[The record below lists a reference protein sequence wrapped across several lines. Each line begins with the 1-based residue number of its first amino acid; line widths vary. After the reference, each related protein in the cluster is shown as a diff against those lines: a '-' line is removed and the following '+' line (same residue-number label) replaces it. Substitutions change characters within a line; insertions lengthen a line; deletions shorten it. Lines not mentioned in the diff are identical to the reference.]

1 MRPGDASKAQQILR
15 PGRSTQQTRSPG
27 LSGKR
32 KRAGIYRPLY
42 AQIIAA
48 HLLHDLF
55 TPNHRA
61 QADKHG

>member
-1 MRPGDASKAQQILR
+1 MRTGDASKAQQILR
-15 PGRSTQQTRSPG
+15 PGRSTQRTRGAG

-32 KRAGIYRPLY
+32 KRADSCRPLY

-48 HLLHDLF
+48 HLLYDLF